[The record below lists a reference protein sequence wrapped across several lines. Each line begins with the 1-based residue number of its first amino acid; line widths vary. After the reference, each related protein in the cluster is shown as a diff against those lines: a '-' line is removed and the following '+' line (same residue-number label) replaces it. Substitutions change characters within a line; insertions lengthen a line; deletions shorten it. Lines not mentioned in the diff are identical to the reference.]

1 MMTFLKHTLSVA
13 VLVILA
19 GCAAPAER
27 FKLPDPAR
35 PERTAP
41 ASPAEETLYQGQV
54 ADQMAEL
61 RRTDTPSQGDS
72 GRAISGLGYTGVEP
86 QLSGEP
92 IAANLESLPLPA
104 FINEAFGNLLGLNF
118 QIDSALE
125 RKRDLVTLRTPQPQS
140 PIAFYRLVVQV
151 LRTYGV
157 SVEYQENLL
166 RVYPSTTGAS
176 DEPPLVLSGRALP
189 DVPISHRPIFQLV
202 ELQAVR
208 IADVNQWL
216 KASFKLE
223 GLQILDDP
231 NRNAV
236 VFYGKP
242 DLVAQAVDAVRVLDR
257 PFMRGRVSARL
268 EPAFVGAEELAR
280 QLVDVL
286 VAEGY
291 GAVVHPRQGVI
302 QGSSIVALPLPSANT
317 LLLFAAS
324 AAILDHAVE
333 WARAIDRPNP
343 ISGGGE
349 SLFYYRVQNTRA
361 AELANTLNGV
371 RGGGQSRGPV
381 RAARSSIDINAPAQT
396 PAAAGSPDDTGSA
409 APLGTGRL
417 LVDEPRNALIFE
429 GPAAEWDRMLPLV
442 RQMDQAARQVMI
454 EVTIAEVTLSEGEQF
469 GLAWLAKTSNGR
481 FDGTIRSGQIGGTSG
496 DSDSGG
502 GGTGGLT
509 YLLDV
514 AGQTRLELSA
524 LANDSRVSVLSNPK
538 LMVKSG
544 DEASID
550 VSTEIPTIAATTA
563 SDQQTDGTSNIL
575 QSVEYR
581 RTGIILNV
589 RPIVYSDN
597 RIDLEIRQEVSE
609 ALPIAAGAAIQSP
622 SIFNRSVSTSLSLRD
637 GSSILIGGMMQQSE
651 TRDDSGIPWLK
662 DIPVLGHL
670 FKTSG
675 TNTSK
680 TELVVMIVPYII
692 ETDVQAEEVTRALT
706 RRFQTLEIS
715 SELNQPAD
723 PEDP

>member
-1 MMTFLKHTLSVA
+1 MMTFCKTCLPVA
-13 VLVILA
+13 LLVVLA

-35 PERTAP
+35 PARTAP
-41 ASPAEETLYQGQV
+41 ANPTEETLYQGQV
-54 ADQMAEL
+54 AAQAAEL
-61 RRTDTPSQGDS
+61 RRTDTPSQPDS

-86 QLSGEP
+86 QLDGES

-125 RKRDLVTLRTPQPQS
+125 RKRDLVTLRTPQPQT
-140 PIAFYRLVVQV
+140 PVAFYRLVVQV

-157 SVEYQENLL
+157 SVQYQENLL

-189 DVPISHRPIFQLV
+189 DVPVSHRPIFQLV

-302 QGSSIVALPLPSANT
+302 QGSSVVALPLPSANT
-317 LLLFAAS
+317 LLLFAANPGV
-324 AAILDHAVE
+324 LDHAVE

-343 ISGGGE
+343 IAGGE

-361 AELANTLNGV
+361 GELADTLNGV
-371 RGGGQSRGPV
+371 RGGGHARGPV

-396 PAAAGSPDDTGSA
+396 AAATGAAEDAGSA
-409 APLGTGRL
+409 APLGNGRL
-417 LVDEPRNALIFE
+417 LVDEPRNALIFQ

-442 RQMDQAARQVMI
+442 RQMDRAARQVMI

-481 FDGTIRSGQIGGTSG
+481 FDGNIRSGQIGGTSG
-496 DSDSGG
+496 DSDSGA

-544 DEASID
+544 EEANID

-589 RPIVYSDN
+589 RPIIYSDN

-609 ALPIAAGAAIQSP
+609 ALPVAAGAAIQSP

-651 TRDDSGIPWLK
+651 TKDDSGIPWLK

-675 TNTSK
+675 TSTSK

-692 ETDVQAEEVTRALT
+692 ETDVQAEEVTRALS
-706 RRFQTLEIS
+706 RRFQTLELS
-715 SELNQPAD
+715 SDPDAPTD
-723 PEDP
+723 PENP